1 MRLVCSARNGGEE
14 DAEDDH
20 EGGTEDRHA
29 GFMAFLRED
38 DTVVLPIKNIMVAI
52 QTGETQ

>member
-1 MRLVCSARNGGEE
+1 
-14 DAEDDH
+14 
-20 EGGTEDRHA
+20 
-29 GFMAFLRED
+29 MAFLRED